1 MLFRVMR
8 IIAYLKIFDPL
19 YHLPSKT
26 EVVEYFAWILLLY
39 YFAPNT
45 RQTELLEYKSENF
58 RIFFYRNHIFGIL
71 SLLSRIFNRK
81 TFSTNLQR
89 NAFIWLGNIKLFKHL
104 HPERDLFSK
113 FSLNWSAF
121 YFINISS
128 IINLEVLCFSCLY
141 CLTNYPI

>member
-58 RIFFYRNHIFGIL
+58 RIFFYRNHIFWDFV
-71 SLLSRIFNRK
+71 S
-81 TFSTNLQR
+81 
-89 NAFIWLGNIKLFKHL
+89 
-104 HPERDLFSK
+104 P
-113 FSLNWSAF
+113 
-121 YFINISS
+121 
-128 IINLEVLCFSCLY
+128 
-141 CLTNYPI
+141 